1 MRAQAGGRWRA
12 SLAAVVLIG
21 TVTSPPYLFAQTPAH
36 FLPRTARAGPFLQ
49 AGRAGRVTFPRGAV
63 IRTIV
68 KELAPDAIDG
78 PTLFHEHMSLSK
90 GYWDQMLAGMA
101 PEVRQRLAVPPGE
114 TYFLEDLDLIVREMR
129 AAKQD
134 GVGCLVDGRHADM
147 GRS

>member
-1 MRAQAGGRWRA
+1 
-12 SLAAVVLIG
+12 
-21 TVTSPPYLFAQTPAH
+21 
-36 FLPRTARAGPFLQ
+36 
-49 AGRAGRVTFPRGAV
+49 
-63 IRTIV
+63 
-68 KELAPDAIDG
+68 
-78 PTLFHEHMSLSK
+78 LFHEHMSLSK

-147 GRS
+147 GRSVTFLKDVSTRSGMSIVVTGGYYTQPFHPAELGGLTEDELAGRLARCCFRAVGCVRRNREL